1 MKEITARVHIL
12 REWGKSVLT
21 DEKKRVNLLVCLGL
35 AGLLLLSFSA
45 WIPEPAEESAQVETS
60 EQTISP
66 DYAQRL
72 EERLQTLIAEV
83 EGVGDVRVMVT
94 LQGSQENVYATD
106 VETTADGM
114 KTESHVLLS
123 DEGLV
128 ETTRAP
134 QVLGVAVVCEGGGTA
149 TVQNRVSTLVEALT
163 GVGANHITVAPMAPT
178 K

>member
-1 MKEITARVHIL
+1 MKEIVARVHIL
-12 REWGKSVLT
+12 RKWGKDLLA

-35 AGLLLLSFSA
+35 AGLLLLSLSA
-45 WIPEPAEESAQVETS
+45 WIPESKDEPVQVQTG
-60 EQTISP
+60 EQQISP
-66 DYAQRL
+66 DYARLL

-83 EGVGDVRVMVT
+83 EGVGEVRVMVT
-94 LQGSQENVYATD
+94 LQGGQENVYATD

-178 K
+178 N